1 MKRTLVSVVVL
12 LSLTAACGDK
22 KGDASA
28 DPTTV
33 TTTATSTPPT
43 TPAPATSTTSAP
55 PVPAPLLVSPGKV
68 GAAEVGMTKAQA
80 VATGLFDADVNTG
93 DDGCLAVVP
102 LRWKKSFGTS
112 VDVLLNESKKISSMG
127 ISKGGP
133 KTTTGIAVGSTLAQ
147 VKAAYPAVTS
157 VVSAG
162 FDQSGNF
169 VAAGDRW
176 IGFLYNEKPAA
187 ITGSSKVT
195 FMEVTKGAKPDLI
208 RDGC

>member
-1 MKRTLVSVVVL
+1 LL

-22 KGDASA
+22 KDGATA
-28 DPTTV
+28 DPTTA
-33 TTTATSTPPT
+33 TTAATTPPT
-43 TPAPATSTTSAP
+43 TPTPATSTTSAP

-112 VDVLLNESKKISSMG
+112 VDVLLNKSQRISSMG
-127 ISKGGP
+127 IMKGGP

-176 IGFLYNEKPAA
+176 LGFLYNEKPGA

-195 FMEVTKGAKPDLI
+195 FMEVTNGAKPDLI

>member
-1 MKRTLVSVVVL
+1 MKRTLATVVVL
-12 LSLTAACGDK
+12 LSLTAACGDNSDDK
-22 KGDASA
+22 SA
-28 DPTTV
+28 DPPTT
-33 TTTATSTPPT
+33 TTTATTAPT
-43 TPAPATSTTSAP
+43 TPAPATSTKTAP

-102 LRWKKSFGTS
+102 LRWKQSFGTS
-112 VDVLLNESKKISSMG
+112 VDVLLNESHKISSMG

-169 VAAGDRW
+169 VASGDRW
-176 IGFLYNEKPAA
+176 IGFLYNEKPGV